1 MTCSGGPR
9 RRAGRP
15 RDPAKYAAIVD
26 AAREAFFSRGY
37 HAATVEEI
45 AQAAGVSKVTVYSR
59 FGDKETLFE
68 EVIRVESNRMAAT
81 FDSPVSDQRSLEE
94 QLNAYGVELLTFMF
108 SADHVAIDR
117 VLMNEIAQLP
127 QLAQRFYDAGP
138 AVCFG
143 RLADVLAAAQARG
156 EIVVDDPLV
165 AGQDLCGLWQG
176 VSDLGI
182 KLGLEPLPTPE
193 QIRARVERTT
203 RLFLKMVAA
212 KS

>member
-1 MTCSGGPR
+1 
-9 RRAGRP
+9 
-15 RDPAKYAAIVD
+15 
-26 AAREAFFSRGY
+26 
-37 HAATVEEI
+37 
-45 AQAAGVSKVTVYSR
+45 
-59 FGDKETLFE
+59 
-68 EVIRVESNRMAAT
+68 
-81 FDSPVSDQRSLEE
+81 
-94 QLNAYGVELLTFMF
+94 
-108 SADHVAIDR
+108 
-117 VLMNEIAQLP
+117 MNEIAQLP

-156 EIVVDDPLV
+156 EIDVDDPLV

-212 KS
+212 NHDGPR